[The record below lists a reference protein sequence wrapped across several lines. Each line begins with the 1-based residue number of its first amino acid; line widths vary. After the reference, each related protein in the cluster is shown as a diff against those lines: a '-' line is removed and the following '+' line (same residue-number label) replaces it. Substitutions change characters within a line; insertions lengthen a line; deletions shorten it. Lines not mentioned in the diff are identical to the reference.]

1 MMKSLVLPLM
11 ASFAILVS
19 GCAGTDRIVVQENG
33 SIGASKTFRVF
44 QVLDQTH
51 ALAMTCESR
60 WADYCHGDIALIVV
74 PDGTLLYDD
83 KRVTIEKPVVR
94 DTYTYETTQG
104 RQKTVPV
111 VEQAPDSTVNQ

>member
-1 MMKSLVLPLM
+1 MKRSLVLPLV
-11 ASFAILVS
+11 ASLAVLVA

-33 SIGASKTFRVF
+33 SIGATKTFRVF

-83 KRVTIEKPVVR
+83 MRLTIEKPVVR
-94 DTYTYETTQG
+94 DTYTYQTTQG
-104 RQKTVPV
+104 LQKTIPV
-111 VEQAPDSTVNQ
+111 VEQDPDIKM